1 MVIPWEGEVLLV
13 ADRPSIPALDVGV
26 VLFNPG
32 VDAEDDSPTAAV
44 RRLESKLLAGQLRD
58 ALVASNQ
65 WGVVRMVP
73 VTSAL
78 VPVNIRS
85 QIIESDG
92 RDLVLQ
98 VNAIDAAGTVVFDH
112 VIGHRETVAGEGFA
126 DLFNAISNRD

>member
-1 MVIPWEGEVLLV
+1 MLLV

-78 VPVNIRS
+78 VPANIRS

-92 RDLVLQ
+92 HDQ
-98 VNAIDAAGTVVFDH
+98 ITQYQP
-112 VIGHRETVAGEGFA
+112 HR
-126 DLFNAISNRD
+126 LR